1 MSRQIGLRRRP
12 QIYTT
17 PDGRVVV
24 DLTRRL
30 VRVQGEIVHLTPKE
44 FRLLAALTRRAG
56 KVVPHETLLAEVWG
70 PDVNEICRLKQY
82 IRYLRRKLEP
92 DPHRP
97 RYILT
102 AWGLGYYIVAQ
113 GRYP

>member
-1 MSRQIGLRRRP
+1 MSRQIELRRRP
-12 QIYTT
+12 QVYTT

-44 FRLLAALTRRAG
+44 FLLLAALTRRAG
-56 KVVPHETLLAEVWG
+56 QVVPHKTLLAEVWG
-70 PDVNEICRLKQY
+70 AGYAPHYLKQY
-82 IRYLRRKLEP
+82 IRYLRLKLEP

-102 AWGLGYYIVAQ
+102 EWGLGYYIVA
-113 GRYP
+113 